1 VNLAEQL
8 QAAKQR
14 EEILKLDAG
23 DKRTAAEFAKR
34 IQLPARELS
43 ADIRTRLDAFNK
55 WAISKQAR
63 RCPAKPAAVALFILE
78 QADLGVPVQH
88 ALAQIN
94 AIEQLH
100 DRWSLANPVR
110 TAIVRAA
117 LATFIKT
124 DPPRSWP
131 REDKVRFAELDPDI
145 REIISKREND
155 RDKELRRLQNKVA
168 ADLQRQTATAPEAKP
183 VADVEDKSNDDQ
195 KT

>member
-1 VNLAEQL
+1 VGHF
-8 QAAKQR
+8 QAGTSLPGK
-14 EEILKLDAG
+14 AG
-23 DKRTAAEFAKR
+23 HGR
-34 IQLPARELS
+34 
-43 ADIRTRLDAFNK
+43 
-55 WAISKQAR
+55 
-63 RCPAKPAAVALFILE
+63 
-78 QADLGVPVQH
+78 G
-88 ALAQIN
+88 
-94 AIEQLH
+94 
-100 DRWSLANPVR
+100 LANPVT

-117 LATFIKT
+117 LETIIKT